1 MATGVEA
8 SFPGISERTEFAEE
22 KTFYLKLKQN
32 CSVRWIEQLSDD
44 YRR

>member
-22 KTFYLKLKQN
+22 KTFYLKLKQT
-32 CSVRWIEQLSDD
+32 WLKLLLGA
-44 YRR
+44 